1 MAAPIRIPLAGKA
14 TTLFRETGS
23 MAALGMEAMRR
34 IFSRPWPLGEFLD
47 QCWFIAKVT
56 TVPVILI
63 SIPFGIVI
71 VLQVGALARQ
81 LGAEAHTGS
90 ALVLAVVREQAPI
103 ATALLIAGAGG
114 SAMCADLGARRI
126 RDEISAMEVMAV
138 NPIQRLVLPRI
149 LAATVLAVLLDA
161 VVTAAGLSG
170 GWFFATQV
178 SGVTS
183 SSFFASF
190 NELSQLP
197 DLWLA
202 LTKAA
207 VFGFIAGVVACYKGM
222 SVKGGPK
229 GVGDAVN
236 QAVVI
241 TFILLFFVNYV
252 LTTIYFNFIPQK
264 V

>member
-1 MAAPIRIPLAGKA
+1 MAMVIPGASKVGNVVREVGAMAAVGI
-14 TTLFRETGS
+14 
-23 MAALGMEAMRR
+23 EAVRKV
-34 IFSRPWPLGEFLD
+34 FSRPWPLAEFLD

-63 SIPFGIVI
+63 SIPFGMVI
-71 VLQVGALARQ
+71 SLQVGALIRQ
-81 LGAEAHTGS
+81 LGADAHLGS

-114 SAMCADLGARRI
+114 SAMCADIGSRKI
-126 RDEISAMEVMAV
+126 RDELAAMEVMSI
-138 NPIQRLVLPRI
+138 NPIQRVVMPRV
-149 LAATVLAVLLDA
+149 LAATVIAVLLDA
-161 VVTAAGLSG
+161 VVSAAGLAG

-178 SGVTS
+178 LGVSS

-197 DLWLA
+197 DLWMA
-202 LTKAA
+202 LLKAGI
-207 VFGFIAGVVACYKGM
+207 FGFIAGVVACYKGL
-222 SVKGGPK
+222 SCKGGPK

-241 TFILLFFVNYV
+241 TFVLLFFVNFV
-252 LTTIYFNFIPQK
+252 LTAIYFNFVPQK
-264 V
+264 I